1 MNDDTESN
9 RNELNKS
16 QNIQL
21 HSLTLFEALSVPV
34 VILDES
40 RIIKYCNSA
49 ACMLFPV
56 LKAEKK
62 EPLLF
67 TKLFADNDSVIE
79 DLFAHISH
87 NPDDKETETFILSDE
102 NKSQF
107 ECTGKKL
114 LNFELYLLEIHPKN
128 NLKILN
134 TLPSDTSRIFFDHAP
149 IGILFF
155 DNNGNIVEINNIF
168 ASIIGT
174 NKKALLNFNIFKNLK
189 DKEIKEMLRQVVT
202 TGVSQ
207 YMEKD
212 YLSTLT
218 GKQTP
223 LRGVFSPVKG
233 KDDSI
238 IGGLGFIED
247 LSDEKKAI
255 HEAYLFKN
263 TQQSF
268 LDGLPFMAW
277 MKDTNGKF
285 VSVNSLFCIQM
296 GLEKDDIIE
305 KKDSDLIDDSKLSK
319 KYESEDFEVLTTGI
333 HKQFE
338 DHLIDAEGN
347 DRWFESFKIPLFDS
361 NKNIIG
367 LAGYSIEVS
376 DRKRNERFIN
386 SIINSLPNPV
396 LVKNEKFEWIYV
408 NNSFCSYFN
417 VSAEDFINK
426 TNNQLFAPSRVK
438 HLQETEHEVFN
449 NGKTIEYED
458 SFPSSS
464 GETLEYIIRKSLLI
478 NAKGER
484 MLIGVITDITD
495 RNKNIAA
502 LERNEQQLRNITDS
516 IPGKVFQMELSHDNH
531 PKFHFVSKGA
541 YDIYELHPEEI
552 IKNAGLITAQVDPQD
567 QVLIEASSKE
577 AFKNLTNW
585 EQEYRIKTPSGKLK
599 WIRATAVP
607 FKNKDGINIWTGV
620 SIDITEKKLVEQ
632 ELKKRTELLE
642 IATKELTN
650 LLTNSNFESAIISF
664 LSSLGKKL
672 TTNRAYIFKND
683 NTKNP
688 ETTSLVYEWVSEPH
702 YKQLQSPELTNI
714 PFNVNAC
721 AWFYHKL
728 KNGQTI
734 QGTIDNFPSEEQPE
748 LIRQNIKSMILV
760 PILNKTGFWGFLG
773 FDDCKETKKFT
784 EAETY
789 VLQATVASLGAFFD
803 RKEYETELSTAK
815 IKAEESEMLKTNFLA
830 NMSHELRTPLNG
842 ILGFANILRSEL
854 NSPDHIDIIDTIELS
869 GNRLLETL
877 NLILDLSTLESNQ
890 LTIKYH
896 PFSIT
901 NIVQECAEIY
911 TLRAAI
917 KGLTF
922 QTHIARHYNLLS
934 DEKILKTVIK
944 KLLDNALK
952 YTKSG
957 IIKLDV
963 SHETTDTINYLLI
976 KVSDTGIGIK
986 PEYHATIFEPFRQV
1000 SEGYTREYEG
1010 SGLGLSLAKKYI
1022 NLLKGDIKLKSEP
1035 ERGSEF
1041 TIKIPGVIHDDLN
1054 DSNEDMTYKLS
1065 PEISKLNILVVEDD
1079 FTNRKYL
1086 EMILKKRYDV
1096 SVADNGALAFQLAKN
1111 SKFDIILMDINLGRE
1126 MNGVETTELIRA
1138 LDGYKDIPIAA
1149 VTANAMSGQR
1159 ERFLN
1164 SGFTHYISKPFKKDD
1179 LLNLILN
1186 MISNT

>member
-16 QNIQL
+16 QNTQQY
-21 HSLTLFEALSVPV
+21 SLTLFDALSVPII
-34 VILDES
+34 ILDKETN
-40 RIIKYCNSA
+40 IKYCNDA
-49 ACMLFPV
+49 ACTLFPI
-56 LKAEKK
+56 LKTQK
-62 EPLLF
+62 ERSLLF
-67 TKLFADNDSVIE
+67 TKLFPGHDALIK
-79 DLFAHISH
+79 DLFVRISH
-87 NPDDKETETFILSDE
+87 DLGKNKSETFTLSDK

-107 ECTGKKL
+107 KCNGQKL
-114 LNFELYLLEIHPKN
+114 FNLDLYLLEIHPKN
-128 NLKILN
+128 DILF
-134 TLPSDTSRIFFDHAP
+134 SDTSRIFFDHAP

-155 DNNGNIVEINNIF
+155 DNNGNIVELNKIF
-168 ASIIGT
+168 ARIIGI
-174 NKKALLNFNIFKNLK
+174 NKKTLLNFNIFKSLK
-189 DKEIKEMLRQVVT
+189 DKKIKEMLKQVVT
-202 TGVSQ
+202 KGVSQ

-212 YLSTLT
+212 YMSTLT

-223 LRGVFSPVKG
+223 LRGAFSPVKE
-233 KDDSI
+233 KDGSI

-247 LSDEKKAI
+247 LSEEKKAI
-255 HEAYLFKN
+255 REAYLFKN

-285 VSVNSLFCIQM
+285 VSVNSQFCIQM

-305 KKDSDLIDDSKLSK
+305 KKDSDLIYDHKLSK
-319 KYESEDFEVLTTGI
+319 KYESEDLEVLTTGI

-338 DHLIDAEGN
+338 DHLIDTEGN

-361 NKNIIG
+361 TKNIIG
-367 LAGYSIEVS
+367 LAGYSMEIS
-376 DRKRNERFIN
+376 DRKHNERFIN
-386 SIINSLPNPV
+386 TIINSLPNPV

-408 NNSFCSYFN
+408 NNAFCNYFN
-417 VSAEDFINK
+417 VSAENFVGK
-426 TNNQLFAPSRVK
+426 TNDQVFAPSRVK
-438 HLQETEHEVFN
+438 YLLETELEVFN

-502 LERNEQQLRNITDS
+502 LERNEQQLRNITDC
-516 IPGKVFQMELSHDNH
+516 IPGKVFQMELFHDNY

-541 YDIYELHPEEI
+541 YDIYELQPEQI
-552 IKNAGLITAQVDPQD
+552 IENAGLITSQIDPLD
-567 QVLIEASSKE
+567 KISMISNSNETL
-577 AFKNLTNW
+577 KNLTNW
-585 EQEYRIKTPSGKLK
+585 EQEYRIQTPSGKIK

-642 IATKELTN
+642 IATKELNN
-650 LLTNSNFESAIISF
+650 LLTNNDFESAILSF

-672 TTNRAYIFKND
+672 ITNRAYIFKND
-683 NTKNP
+683 NTEIT
-688 ETTSLVYEWVSEPH
+688 ETTSLIYEWVSELH
-702 YKQLQSPELTNI
+702 YKQLQSFELTKI
-714 PFNVNAC
+714 PFSINAC
-721 AWFYHKL
+721 AWFYRKL
-728 KNGQTI
+728 KNGQVI
-734 QGTIDNFPSEEQPE
+734 QGTIDDFPSDEQPE

-760 PILNKTGFWGFLG
+760 PIFNKTGFWGFLG
-773 FDDCKETKKFT
+773 FDDCKESRIFT

-789 VLQATVASLGAFFD
+789 VLQATAASLGAFFD

-815 IKAEESEMLKTNFLA
+815 IKAEESEKLKTNFLA

-890 LTIKYH
+890 LTIKYQ

-901 NIVQECAEIY
+901 NIIQECAEVY
-911 TLRAAI
+911 TSRAAS
-917 KGLTF
+917 KGIIF
-922 QTHIARHYNLLS
+922 QTHTARHYHLLS

-963 SHETTDTINYLLI
+963 SHETTESINYLLI

-1022 NLLKGDIKLKSEP
+1022 NLLKGDIDLKSEP

-1041 TIKIPGVIHDDLN
+1041 TIKIPGVIHDDQN
-1054 DSNEDMTYKLS
+1054 ASNENLTQTHITQ
-1065 PEISKLNILVVEDD
+1065 EISKLNILVVEDD

-1086 EMILKKRYDV
+1086 EMILKKRYNV
-1096 SVADNGALAFQLAKN
+1096 SVADNGALAFLLAKN

-1126 MNGVETTELIRA
+1126 MNGVETTELIRT
-1138 LDGYKDIPIAA
+1138 LEGYKDIPIAA

-1159 ERFLN
+1159 EHLLN

-1186 MISNT
+1186 MISNS